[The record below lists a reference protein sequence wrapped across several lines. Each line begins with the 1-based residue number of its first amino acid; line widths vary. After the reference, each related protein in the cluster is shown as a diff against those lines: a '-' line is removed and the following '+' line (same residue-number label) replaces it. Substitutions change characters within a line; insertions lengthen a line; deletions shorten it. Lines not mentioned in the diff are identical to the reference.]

1 MVINSFSFFI
11 NLIQKYDWNILCLLN
26 SSFSFFKYQAA
37 SASLISY
44 LSQINKI
51 NVIFYCTT
59 GAKNRQENT
68 SSSSSLTG
76 LFEETCILVGIQFSF
91 IIMASTSKAFN
102 KCVDPCPRYLRW
114 HTQSLRLLF
123 GQGARTRCPWGENL
137 CATSSTFAGRRH
149 MFGKVVTGCVA
160 ILSYHTAT
168 QDRGSECRD
177 FGFISR
183 IVTALWI
190 GDVKCIRFSKNV
202 MNMYEWGRTNLYELA
217 TSQNMYELPWDRA
230 GSNPSNTP
238 SENETNYCM
247 EWKDARWRGS
257 TSRNHLRGC

>member
-1 MVINSFSFFI
+1 
-11 NLIQKYDWNILCLLN
+11 
-26 SSFSFFKYQAA
+26 
-37 SASLISY
+37 
-44 LSQINKI
+44 
-51 NVIFYCTT
+51 
-59 GAKNRQENT
+59 
-68 SSSSSLTG
+68 
-76 LFEETCILVGIQFSF
+76 
-91 IIMASTSKAFN
+91 MASTSKAFN

-183 IVTALWI
+183 IVTALWTRCCCFQASVSVPVYS
-190 GDVKCIRFSKNV
+190 VKILQDNSSLEADEDRKSSSPLLLPTPV
-202 MNMYEWGRTNLYELA
+202 EETIEEPTGSPQDYHYWVRSMNI
-217 TSQNMYELPWDRA
+217 
-230 GSNPSNTP
+230 
-238 SENETNYCM
+238 
-247 EWKDARWRGS
+247 
-257 TSRNHLRGC
+257 